1 MQPTHSIR
9 VEHISRNKAM
19 KITKNRLKQLI
30 KEDLENFNEGEFDGL
45 PVIDPSKDVFNKVM
59 QMYRFLIGEYG
70 VDPERAKKMIRDQTE
85 HALSQAGTHPMSKTQ
100 R

>member
-1 MQPTHSIR
+1 
-9 VEHISRNKAM
+9 M
-19 KITKNRLKQLI
+19 KITKNSLKQLI
-30 KEDLENFNEGEFDGL
+30 KEELANFNEGEFDGL

-59 QMYRFLIGEYG
+59 QMYRFLVGEYG

-85 HALSQAGTHPMSKTQ
+85 FALSKADTHPMNKSVQ

>member
-1 MQPTHSIR
+1 
-9 VEHISRNKAM
+9 M
-19 KITKNRLKQLI
+19 KLTKNSLKQLI
-30 KEDLENFNEGEFDGL
+30 KEELENFNEGEFDGL

-59 QMYRFLIGEYG
+59 QMYRFLVGEYD

-85 HALSQAGTHPMSKTQ
+85 FALSKADTHPMNKSVQ